1 MNSTAMNH
9 PSALLSYANAAADNG
24 NGEQAKTMLRQILAE
39 HPNSTEASIA
49 RATLRT
55 LATAA
60 VRVVDVD
67 ITFWPDDFAGL
78 QGIRRH
84 DRCVD
89 RPSHSRHGIRV
100 CVRRPFFE
108 DDHHDQQE
116 RSRRFVLQTTAHESR
131 APRVTNDRRFRD
143 RAFRHFSVGSAA
155 RDRSAP
161 RAALH
166 ALLAPKPPRRPQGS
180 FARRPNG

>member
-67 ITFWPDDFAGL
+67 ISFGQMISLVFKVFVATIVVSIGLAIVVTAFAFVFGGL
-78 QGIRRH
+78 
-84 DRCVD
+84 
-89 RPSHSRHGIRV
+89 S
-100 CVRRPFFE
+100 
-108 DDHHDQQE
+108 
-116 RSRRFVLQTTAHESR
+116 
-131 APRVTNDRRFRD
+131 
-143 RAFRHFSVGSAA
+143 
-155 RDRSAP
+155 
-161 RAALH
+161 
-166 ALLAPKPPRRPQGS
+166 
-180 FARRPNG
+180 